1 MPAFLLLL
9 PFTSAGATSPF
20 LMRVCTTPLRTHCSP
35 ATSHLP
41 LHTHARTQHAAR
53 DSLDDNDAIT
63 KDGGRAAIIAAN
75 HNPFLKHVTFSDSSG
90 GDYDTTEATRTA
102 IYTPV
107 IKADPDAEFARMK
120 AALET
125 DGGGAGNGGLTPAQT
140 AIFLQTAISGD
151 IERATFFLQQLVSID
166 KRKERADQPTLQGRL
181 RTGDFAALPD
191 AWLNRETEKNRYG
204 DDVEVEQKVKDAR
217 TAATLAA
224 IKTAGH
230 ASAPPTALQAFA
242 FDLHKVAGKA
252 KLPVFGSN
260 ASLLTA
266 LAAANKPQLSNTLV
280 FKAATEHFWQ
290 SSAKYFFWAA
300 AATHL
305 VELALVLFVALEHK
319 YWTAVPSPAVT
330 SALWFIAVAAGV
342 QAVGVAAE
350 MAGALAKRHFFQ
362 QVANVW
368 FVLRTVRVVLALAAC
383 CLVLGALPPAAAGPH
398 PFAGNGSLANSSGAA
413 AAGTA
418 DSTTT
423 ATTTTSTF
431 TTTTTTST
439 PAGALPPAIMTVEE
453 AGATAAVFAWVSL
466 TTCFGSLYYLL
477 PHPKFGPLVL
487 MIVRILA
494 DTWRFIFVLLI
505 VTVGLAVSMLV
516 NARGAHQGGGGGV
529 GFGDDDADAM
539 LFASPTG
546 SLLHSVGYFVFGALD
561 FEGINALA
569 GSPYASAAISMLL
582 GGFVL
587 LVMLM
592 NLLIALLSDSYERAQ
607 DEAEAMFWLSKLQIV
622 VAIQHSPARLGWY
635 VLRTWVPYVA
645 LGLVALAGWA
655 VVYFCRLLCGWF
667 FWREGKAAPFGLD
680 GTFESLW
687 DWYDETLMEPANPF
701 DYFNDEYDGP
711 GSTPEELAVLIPKT
725 ATVHSK
731 PDQWQGMLSD
741 IKAAVHG
748 ATKDIKENI
757 KEELKLH
764 HAAVAAPQQAGSGS
778 SSGGSSNT
786 GGAPQTEQGPL
797 QEVGAKASIAALEA
811 KVAAS
816 IGALGE
822 KIETKHATLEAKL
835 TKASAD
841 ARASNVAL
849 EEQLASGNTALE
861 KKLVA
866 GNAALEAKVA
876 ALEKKLSIVIEML
889 SQRNDAADGNAAGMV
904 KQTMIV
910 ERMVPTAQAGS
921 LVVSTPAKDA
931 DDEYTGFQGIDTPG
945 AESSNGGGA
954 RLNIS
959 AAAAEISPQEFGFG
973 TGDF

>member
-1 MPAFLLLL
+1 
-9 PFTSAGATSPF
+9 
-20 LMRVCTTPLRTHCSP
+20 MRVCTTPLRTHCSP

-41 LHTHARTQHAAR
+41 LHTHARTQHAAW
-53 DSLDDNDAIT
+53 DSLYGNDAIT
-63 KDGGRAAIIAAN
+63 KDGGRAAIIAAAN
-75 HNPFLKHVTFSDSSG
+75 HNPFLEHVYFSSSSG
-90 GDYDTTEATRTA
+90 GTYEPTEAVRTA
-102 IYTPV
+102 LYTRV

-120 AALET
+120 AALEGG
-125 DGGGAGNGGLTPAQT
+125 GGGAGNGGLGPAQT

-151 IERATFFLQQLVSID
+151 IDRATFFLQQLVSID
-166 KRKERADQPTLQGRL
+166 KRKERAEQPAWQGRL
-181 RTGDFAALPD
+181 RTGDFAALPA
-191 AWLNRETEKNRYG
+191 AWLNA
-204 DDVEVEQKVKDAR
+204 DSSSSAAAA
-217 TAATLAA
+217 AATLAA

-368 FVLRTVRVVLALAAC
+368 FILRTVRVVLALAAC

-413 AAGTA
+413 GTGTTA

-439 PAGALPPAIMTVEE
+439 LAGALPPAIMTVEE

-516 NARGAHQGGGGGV
+516 NARGAHQGGGGDGD

-635 VLRTWVPYVA
+635 VLRTWVAWPVLG
-645 LGLVALAGWA
+645 LGLVVGGAA
-655 VVYFCRLLCGWF
+655 VLLLRLLCGWF
-667 FWREGKAAPFGLD
+667 FWREGNAAPFGLD
-680 GTFESLW
+680 YTFKSLW

-701 DYFNDEYDGP
+701 HYFEEYYGGP
-711 GSTPEELAVLIPKT
+711 GSTPEKLAVLIPKT

-748 ATKDIKENI
+748 ATNDIKENF

-764 HAAVAAPQQAGSGS
+764 HAAAATPPQAGSS
-778 SSGGSSNT
+778 SSSSGSSNT

-797 QEVGAKASIAALEA
+797 QEVGTKASIAALEA

-822 KIETKHATLEAKL
+822 KIEAKLSKASADAKAANATLEAKL
-835 TKASAD
+835 STASAD

-861 KKLVA
+861 EKLAA

-876 ALEKKLSIVIEML
+876 ALESKLSIVIELL
-889 SQRNDAADGNAAGMV
+889 SQRNDAAGGNASGMV
-904 KQTMIV
+904 KQTMTV
-910 ERMVPTAQAGS
+910 ERMVPAAQAGS

-945 AESSNGGGA
+945 AESSSSGGA
-954 RLNIS
+954 RLHIS

>member
-1 MPAFLLLL
+1 
-9 PFTSAGATSPF
+9 
-20 LMRVCTTPLRTHCSP
+20 MRVYTTPLRTHCSP

-41 LHTHARTQHAAR
+41 LHTLARTQHAAW
-53 DSLDDNDAIT
+53 DSLSGNDAIT

-75 HNPFLKHVTFSDSSG
+75 HNPFLEKVDLSSSIG
-90 GDYDTTEATRTA
+90 GAYEPTEAVRTA
-102 IYTPV
+102 LYTRI

-125 DGGGAGNGGLTPAQT
+125 DGGGAGNGGLGPAQT

-151 IERATFFLQQLVSID
+151 IDRATFFLQQLVSID
-166 KRKERADQPTLQGRL
+166 KRKERAEQPTLQGRL
-181 RTGDFAALPD
+181 RTGDFAALPA
-191 AWLNRETEKNRYG
+191 AWL
-204 DDVEVEQKVKDAR
+204 DAG
-217 TAATLAA
+217 ASSSSSSASPSSATLAA

-350 MAGALAKRHFFQ
+350 MAGALAKGHFFQ

-368 FVLRTVRVVLALAAC
+368 FILRTVRVVLALAAC

-398 PFAGNGSLANSSGAA
+398 PFAGNGSLANSSSA
-413 AAGTA
+413 TA

-439 PAGALPPAIMTVEE
+439 LAGALPPAIMTVEE

-561 FEGINALA
+561 FEGINTLA

-635 VLRTWVPYVA
+635 VLRTWVGWPV
-645 LGLVALAGWA
+645 LGVVALAGWA
-655 VVYFCRLLCGWF
+655 AVYFCRLLCGWF
-667 FWREGKAAPFGLD
+667 FWREGNAAPFGLD
-680 GTFESLW
+680 GTFDSLA
-687 DWYDETLMEPANPF
+687 DWYWETLMEPAHPF
-701 DYFNDEYDGP
+701 DYFDNRKGGP
-711 GSTPEELAVLIPKT
+711 GSTPEKLAVLIPKT

-741 IKAAVHG
+741 IKAAVNG
-748 ATKDIKENI
+748 ATNDI
-757 KEELKLH
+757 KEELKLL
-764 HAAVAAPQQAGSGS
+764 HAAIATPLQASSGS
-778 SSGGSSNT
+778 S
-786 GGAPQTEQGPL
+786 GAGPQTEQGPPEEQGL
-797 QEVGAKASIAALEA
+797 QEQQQQQQLAVDTKAGNAALG
-811 KVAAS
+811 V
-816 IGALGE
+816 
-822 KIETKHATLEAKL
+822 KIEAKL
-835 TKASAD
+835 SEASAD
-841 ARASNVAL
+841 AKAMNVAL
-849 EEQLASGNTALE
+849 EEKLA
-861 KKLVA
+861 A
-866 GNAALEAKVA
+866 GNAALEEKMAASNTMLEAKIASLESTMASTVS
-876 ALEKKLSIVIEML
+876 ALAEILALVK
-889 SQRNDAADGNAAGMV
+889 QNNNAAQAASTAGGMV
-904 KQTMIV
+904 EQTMIV
-910 ERMVPTAQAGS
+910 KRMVPAAQAGS
-921 LVVSTPAKDA
+921 LVVSTPAIDA
-931 DDEYTGFQGIDTPG
+931 DDEYTGFQGIDTPVASRG
-945 AESSNGGGA
+945 GGGA
-954 RLNIS
+954 RANPS

>member
-1 MPAFLLLL
+1 
-9 PFTSAGATSPF
+9 
-20 LMRVCTTPLRTHCSP
+20 
-35 ATSHLP
+35 
-41 LHTHARTQHAAR
+41 
-53 DSLDDNDAIT
+53 
-63 KDGGRAAIIAAN
+63 
-75 HNPFLKHVTFSDSSG
+75 
-90 GDYDTTEATRTA
+90 
-102 IYTPV
+102 
-107 IKADPDAEFARMK
+107 MK
-120 AALET
+120 AALESG
-125 DGGGAGNGGLTPAQT
+125 GGGAGNGGLTPAQT

-166 KRKERADQPTLQGRL
+166 KRKERAEQPTLQGRL
-181 RTGDFAALPD
+181 RTGDFAALPN
-191 AWLNRETEKNRYG
+191 AWLR
-204 DDVEVEQKVKDAR
+204 DSSSS
-217 TAATLAA
+217 ATLAA

-242 FDLHKVAGKA
+242 FDLHKVAGTA

-368 FVLRTVRVVLALAAC
+368 FILRTVRVVLALAAC

-398 PFAGNGSLANSSGAA
+398 PFAGNGSLANSSSA
-413 AAGTA
+413 TA

-423 ATTTTSTF
+423 ATTTTTTF

-439 PAGALPPAIMTVEE
+439 LAGALPPAIMTVEE

-516 NARGAHQGGGGGV
+516 NARGAHQGGGDGV

-561 FEGINALA
+561 FEGINTLA

-635 VLRTWVPYVA
+635 VLRTWVLFVA
-645 LGLVALAGWA
+645 LWLVALAGWA
-655 VVYFCRLLCGWF
+655 AVYFCRLLCGWF
-667 FWREGKAAPFGLD
+667 FWREGNAAPFGLD
-680 GTFESLW
+680 DTFGSLW

-701 DYFNDEYDGP
+701 DYFKDKYDGP
-711 GSTPEELAVLIPKT
+711 GSTPKELAVLIPKT

-748 ATKDIKENI
+748 ATNDI
-757 KEELKLH
+757 KEELKLL
-764 HAAVAAPQQAGSGS
+764 HAAIAAPQQAGSGS
-778 SSGGSSNT
+778 S
-786 GGAPQTEQGPL
+786 GGAPQTEQGPPEEQGL
-797 QEVGAKASIAALEA
+797 QEQQQQQQLAVDTKAGNAALG
-811 KVAAS
+811 V
-816 IGALGE
+816 
-822 KIETKHATLEAKL
+822 KIEAL
-835 TKASAD
+835 ASM
-841 ARASNVAL
+841 NVAL
-849 EEQLASGNTALE
+849 EEKMVAS
-861 KKLVA
+861 
-866 GNAALEAKVA
+866 NAVLEAKIVSLESTMATTVSALAEILALVKQNNNA
-876 ALEKKLSIVIEML
+876 A
-889 SQRNDAADGNAAGMV
+889 QAASTAGMV
-904 KQTMIV
+904 EQTMTSTV
-910 ERMVPTAQAGS
+910 KRMVPAAQAGS
-921 LVVSTPAKDA
+921 IVVSTPAIDA
-931 DDEYTGFQGIDTPG
+931 DDEYTGFQGIDTPV
-945 AESSNGGGA
+945 ASRSGGGA

>member
-9 PFTSAGATSPF
+9 LFTSAGGATSPF
-20 LMRVCTTPLRTHCSP
+20 LMRVYTTPLRTHCSP

-41 LHTHARTQHAAR
+41 LHTHARTQHAAW
-53 DSLDDNDAIT
+53 DSLHHNDAIT

-75 HNPFLKHVTFSDSSG
+75 HNPFLEEVVFTYSSG
-90 GDYDTTEATRTA
+90 GTYEPTEATRTA
-102 IYTPV
+102 LYTRI

-120 AALET
+120 AALES
-125 DGGGAGNGGLTPAQT
+125 DGGGGAGNGGLTPAQT
-140 AIFLQTAISGD
+140 AVFLQTAISGD
-151 IERATFFLQQLVSID
+151 IDRATFFLQQLVSID
-166 KRKERADQPTLQGRL
+166 KRKERAEQPALQGRL
-181 RTGDFAALPD
+181 RTGDFAALPE
-191 AWLNRETEKNRYG
+191 AWLDRETETNRYG
-204 DDVEVEQKVKDAR
+204 RDVAVDQKVKDAR

-242 FDLHKVAGKA
+242 FDLHKVAGTA

-319 YWTAVPSPAVT
+319 YWTVVPSPAVT

-368 FVLRTVRVVLALAAC
+368 FILRTVRVVLALAAC

-398 PFAGNGSLANSSGAA
+398 PFAGNGSLANSSSA
-413 AAGTA
+413 TA

-423 ATTTTSTF
+423 ATTTTTTF

-439 PAGALPPAIMTVEE
+439 LAGALPPAIMTVEE

-516 NARGAHQGGGGGV
+516 NARGAHQGGGDGV

-561 FEGINALA
+561 FEGINTLA

-645 LGLVALAGWA
+645 LGLVALVGVVA
-655 VVYFCRLLCGWF
+655 VLLLRLLCGWF
-667 FWREGKAAPFGLD
+667 FWREGNAAPFGLD

-687 DWYDETLMEPANPF
+687 EWYDETLMEPANPF
-701 DYFNDEYDGP
+701 DYFDHWEDGP
-711 GSTPEELAVLIPKT
+711 GSTPKKLAVLIPKT

-748 ATKDIKENI
+748 ATNDIKENFQ
-757 KEELKLH
+757 EELKVL
-764 HAAVAAPQQAGSGS
+764 HAAIAAPQQAGSGS

-797 QEVGAKASIAALEA
+797 QESGAKAS
-811 KVAAS
+811 
-816 IGALGE
+816 
-822 KIETKHATLEAKL
+822 
-835 TKASAD
+835 
-841 ARASNVAL
+841 
-849 EEQLASGNTALE
+849 
-861 KKLVA
+861 
-866 GNAALEAKVA
+866 NAALEAKVA
-876 ALEKKLSIVIEML
+876 TGISALGDKLSEASADAKAMNVALEEKM
-889 SQRNDAADGNAAGMV
+889 AASNAVLEAKVASLESTMATTVSTLAEILALVKQNNNAAQAASTAGGMV
-904 KQTMIV
+904 EQTMTV
-910 ERMVPTAQAGS
+910 KRMVPAAQAGS
-921 LVVSTPAKDA
+921 LVVSTPAIDA
-931 DDEYTGFQGIDTPG
+931 DDEYTGFQGIDAPV
-945 AESSNGGGA
+945 ASRGGGK
-954 RLNIS
+954 
-959 AAAAEISPQEFGFG
+959 ISPQEFGFG

>member
-1 MPAFLLLL
+1 MRSCCCCYLLLL
-9 PFTSAGATSPF
+9 APPLLF
-20 LMRVCTTPLRTHCSP
+20 LMRVYTTPLRTHCSP
-35 ATSHLP
+35 ATSHLT
-41 LHTHARTQHAAR
+41 LHTHARTQHAAW
-53 DSLDDNDAIT
+53 DSLYDNDAIT

-75 HNPFLKHVTFSDSSG
+75 HNPFLEHVRFSSSSG
-90 GDYDTTEATRTA
+90 DDYDTTEATRHA
-102 IYTPV
+102 LYTPY
-107 IKADPDAEFARMK
+107 IKAVPDAEFARMK
-120 AALET
+120 AALESG
-125 DGGGAGNGGLTPAQT
+125 GGGAGNGGLTPAQT

-166 KRKERADQPTLQGRL
+166 KRKERAEQPALQGRL

-191 AWLNRETEKNRYG
+191 AWL
-204 DDVEVEQKVKDAR
+204 DADPSSSSAAA
-217 TAATLAA
+217 AATLAA

-242 FDLHKVAGKA
+242 FDLHKVAGTA

-350 MAGALAKRHFFQ
+350 MAGALAKGHFFQ

-368 FVLRTVRVVLALAAC
+368 FILRTVRVVLALAAC

-398 PFAGNGSLANSSGAA
+398 PFAGNGSLANSSSA
-413 AAGTA
+413 TA

-439 PAGALPPAIMTVEE
+439 LAGALPPAIMTVEE

-516 NARGAHQGGGGGV
+516 NARGAHQGGGGDGV

-635 VLRTWVPYVA
+635 VLRTWVGWPV
-645 LGLVALAGWA
+645 LGVVALAGWA
-655 VVYFCRLLCGWF
+655 AVYFCRLLCGCF
-667 FWREGKAAPFGLD
+667 FWRKWNAAPFGLD
-680 GTFESLW
+680 DTFESLW

-701 DYFNDEYDGP
+701 DYFDDWEDGP
-711 GSTPEELAVLIPKT
+711 GSTPKELAVLIPKT

-748 ATKDIKENI
+748 ATNDIKENF

-764 HAAVAAPQQAGSGS
+764 HAAVATPPQAGSS
-778 SSGGSSNT
+778 SSSNT

-797 QEVGAKASIAALEA
+797 QEVGTKASIAALEA

-889 SQRNDAADGNAAGMV
+889 SQRNDASDGNAAGMV

-910 ERMVPTAQAGS
+910 ERMVPKAQAGS

-945 AESSNGGGA
+945 AESSSGGGA
-954 RLNIS
+954 RLHIS